1 MGNGT
6 KIWIE
11 GTIMAALAMVLSLIP
26 LDFGSSFSISL
37 GQIPLTIFA
46 IRRGWKPGLM
56 AGLVWGLLHFPLG
69 KVWFLSVLQVLIEYP
84 FAFTFVGFAGLYA
97 NNIHLAIKNGSKGTV
112 QRLLVQATFTG
123 AFARYFW
130 HFLAGWVY
138 WGAYALWGMKPWLF
152 SLVMNTAS
160 GLATAIVTA
169 IVLLIAY
176 RTSPEVFVP
185 KDDYLNRAA

>member
-1 MGNGT
+1 M
-6 KIWIE
+6 
-11 GTIMAALAMVLSLIP
+11 
-26 LDFGSSFSISL
+26 
-37 GQIPLTIFA
+37 
-46 IRRGWKPGLM
+46 
-56 AGLVWGLLHFPLG
+56 
-69 KVWFLSVLQVLIEYP
+69 
-84 FAFTFVGFAGLYA
+84 
-97 NNIHLAIKNGSKGTV
+97 

-169 IVLLIAY
+169 IILLIAY

-185 KDDYLNRAA
+185 KDDYLNRTA

>member
-97 NNIHLAIKNGSKGTV
+97 NKIHLAIRNGSKGSV

-123 AFARYFW
+123 AFARYLAFPCRLGLLGRICSLGDETLA
-130 HFLAGWVY
+130 FL
-138 WGAYALWGMKPWLF
+138 
-152 SLVMNTAS
+152 S
-160 GLATAIVTA
+160 GNE
-169 IVLLIAY
+169 Y
-176 RTSPEVFVP
+176 RQRTCYGNRHGN
-185 KDDYLNRAA
+185 YLTNCLSNIPRGICT